1 MCLEMFR
8 TRNATE
14 RRQEATSAAAHVIA
28 DWRSQRLHEPVQDWW
43 LVAVQPVS
51 SGDELIKLE
60 TKEEQDDI
68 DNVTD
73 ESLKHLA
80 RVLAAEQDVA
90 RHPEHFRLDFFESRR
105 SAEND

>member
-1 MCLEMFR
+1 M
-8 TRNATE
+8 
-14 RRQEATSAAAHVIA
+14 
-28 DWRSQRLHEPVQDWW
+28 
-43 LVAVQPVS
+43 
-51 SGDELIKLE
+51 E

-90 RHPEHFRLDFFESRR
+90 RHPEHSRLDFFLRVAGRLKTTEERVQDKWR
-105 SAEND
+105 SPALLGAPTEPEC